1 MQDLE
6 EYRRTHDN
14 VNVKIHEENSLG
26 QFCAQVRHARKN
38 ILKDSKMKLT
48 KE

>member
-26 QFCAQVRHARKN
+26 AQVLHARKN